1 MESKDSKLDV
11 SSLNHELFT
20 FLQQQ
25 SRHHQIHIPQCLQPH
40 SEHFAF
46 VVIFHLLPMVQ
57 EIEATG
63 RQQKKV
69 ISDCL

>member
-1 MESKDSKLDV
+1 MERKDSKIDV

-20 FLQQQ
+20 FLQQPK
-25 SRHHQIHIPQCLQPH
+25 HHPIHIPQCLQPH

-57 EIEATG
+57 EIDMTG
-63 RQQKKV
+63 KQQKKV
-69 ISDCL
+69 VADCL